1 MDAHPPPPTAHS
13 STVAISAG
21 RGAEHPGDPL
31 NVPPSFASSFRA
43 GSDRSYVRG
52 GGSPSI
58 DAFEEVLGRLEG
70 GTAVAFGSGMAAIAA
85 ALDRLPAGGR
95 LTIPS
100 GCYHGSVGLAEHLVA
115 TRGGRLTRIAQH
127 DTDAWLAAVAADDVV
142 LLESPDNPLLRLA
155 DVPTICAATAR
166 RAQVVVDNTLATP
179 LGQRPLDLGADV
191 VVHSATKAIG
201 GHADLLLGV
210 AVARDQRIVDA
221 LRRHRVVAGATP
233 GAMETFLATRGL
245 RTLPLRHR
253 QAQANAAELARWLE
267 AHPAVT
273 TVSYPGLASHP
284 DQTLAATALT
294 GPGTM
299 IAFEVVGD
307 AAQADA
313 VCAQLRLV
321 VHATSLGGIESSMER
336 RAAVPGQE
344 HLPPTLLR
352 LSVGCE
358 DVGDL
363 VSDLDAALSVTAGR
377 PGPSGR
383 QGPAVR

>member
-1 MDAHPPPPTAHS
+1 MDPHTPSPAARP

-21 RGAEHPGDPL
+21 RGAERPGDPL
-31 NVPPSFASSFRA
+31 NVPPSLASSFRA
-43 GSDRSYVRG
+43 GADRSYVRG

-58 DAFEEVLGRLEG
+58 DAFEQVLGRLEG
-70 GTAVAFGSGMAAIAA
+70 GTAVAFASGMAAIAA
-85 ALDRLPAGGR
+85 ALDHLPAGGR
-95 LTIPS
+95 LTIPA
-100 GCYHGSVGLAEHLVA
+100 GCYHGSVGLAQHLVA
-115 TRGGRLTRIAQH
+115 TRGASLSRLAQD
-127 DTDAWLAAVAADDVV
+127 DTDAWLAAVVRDDVV

-155 DVPTICAATAR
+155 DVPTVCAATDR
-166 RAQVVVDNTLATP
+166 RAVVVVDNTLATP
-179 LGQRPLDLGADV
+179 LGQRPLDLGADI

-210 AVARDQRIVDA
+210 AVAREDRLVDA
-221 LRRHRVVAGATP
+221 LRHHRILAGATP
-233 GAMETFLATRGL
+233 GAVETFLATRGV

-253 QAQANAAELARWLE
+253 QAQVNATELAHRLE

-284 DQTLAATALT
+284 DHELATRALA

-299 IAFEVVGD
+299 VAFEVAGD
-307 AAQADA
+307 AADADA
-313 VCAQLRLV
+313 VCARLDLV

-358 DVGDL
+358 DVEDL
-363 VSDLDAALSVTAGR
+363 WADLDAALSATAGR
-377 PGPSGR
+377 PRGVDASGR
-383 QGPAVR
+383 TVE